1 MKNLR
6 FDFLADKENNTLTIR
21 REFAANRQLVWDCY
35 TKEEL
40 LVQWF
45 APKPYTVE
53 SKGLQFT
60 NGGTW
65 HYAMVS
71 LDGEKHWGWAE
82 YYNIHPIDSYE
93 SKDAFCDEN
102 GRIQSDL
109 PQSTWKVTFS
119 DKGQNT
125 LVEVIITYP
134 SLEDLETV
142 IKMGMEVGMTM
153 TLDYLDTMLEQ
164 LTK

>member
-1 MKNLR
+1 MKNLQ

-45 APKPYTVE
+45 APKPYTVK
-53 SKGLQFT
+53 SKTMNFT
-60 NGGTW
+60 NGGKW

-71 LDGEKHWGWAE
+71 PEGTELWCIFQ
-82 YYNIHPIDSYE
+82 YSNIKPIDSY
-93 SKDAFCDEN
+93 DTIVAFCDEEGN
-102 GRIQSDL
+102 L
-109 PQSTWKVTFS
+109 NTEFPQATWNVTFS
-119 DKGQNT
+119 DNGENT
-125 LVEVIITYP
+125 IVQTVITYT
-134 SLEDLETV
+134 SLQDLET
-142 IKMGMEVGMTM
+142 IISMGMKEGMTM
-153 TLDYLDTMLEQ
+153 TLLELDTLLEQ

>member
-1 MKNLR
+1 MNNLQ

-21 REFAANRQLVWDCY
+21 REFAASRQLVWDCY

-45 APKPYTVE
+45 APKPYTVV

-71 LDGEKHWGWAE
+71 PEGEKHWGWAE
-82 YYNIHPIDSYE
+82 YNNIQPIDSYE
-93 SKDAFCDEN
+93 SKDAFCDEEGN
-102 GRIQSDL
+102 INTEF
-109 PQSTWKVTFS
+109 PQANWKVTFT
-119 DKGQNT
+119 DIGKNT
-125 LVEVIITYP
+125 LVQTVIMYP
-134 SLEDLETV
+134 TLADLEM
-142 IKMGMEVGMTM
+142 IISMGMVEGMTM
-153 TLDYLDTMLEQ
+153 TLDELDSILAK
-164 LTK
+164 LT